1 MPMGFMD
8 NVARAFAVVLNL
20 AVVVGVLGAIA
31 GVSLG
36 L

>member
-1 MPMGFMD
+1 MSMDIMG
-8 NVARAFAVVLNL
+8 NTTRAFAILLNL
-20 AVVVGVLGAIA
+20 AVVAGVLGAIA